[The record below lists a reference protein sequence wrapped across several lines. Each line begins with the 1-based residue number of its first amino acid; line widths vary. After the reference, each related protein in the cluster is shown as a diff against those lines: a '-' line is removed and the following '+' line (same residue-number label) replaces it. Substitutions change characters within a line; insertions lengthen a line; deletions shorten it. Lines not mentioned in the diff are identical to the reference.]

1 MREITVRSII
11 ISVFLTAALAGAN
24 AYLGLKIGMTVS
36 ASIPAAVISM
46 GILTALRGRNK
57 GTNILENNMVQTAAS
72 AGESLAA
79 GVIFTIPAL
88 ILLGYWTEFKYWQ
101 VALISGLGGLLG
113 VLFCIPLRRAFIVDS
128 KELKFPEGLA
138 TAEVLKEGE
147 KGGSGAKTIA
157 IGAAIGAVFK
167 FLQSGLHIWGEA
179 LEGAKVVAGK
189 WLGYA
194 GTNLSPALL
203 GVGYIVGLN
212 IGSLVLIGGLISWAI
227 GIPLYAMLH
236 ESEVIGDATIG
247 AMMAED
253 PANAA
258 WIIWS
263 EKIRYLGVGAMATGG
278 VFALLNLWRPVLNGI
293 KSGIAVYK
301 KMGAS
306 DESIDREQQD
316 IPMPWVLGAIGALTI
331 PLFFYY
337 WGIIDKPV
345 VAFVMTLVMLVAGFV
360 FSSVAAYMAGL
371 VGSTNNPISGVTI
384 ATLLFTSFVLLFLM
398 GKSELAPA
406 AAILVG
412 SVVCCAA
419 AIAGDTLQ
427 DLKCGNLVNA
437 TPWKQQVMEFFGV
450 IIGAIT
456 IPPVL
461 MLLHKAYTIGSEQLA
476 APQASLMA
484 AVTRGILDPNS
495 AGLPWGLVGIGA
507 GIALVIIVIDK
518 ILELKKAPFR
528 APVLAVAVGIY
539 LPIEL
544 AGPIFAG
551 GLLSHYIKTRAA
563 KRARTNPDADGG
575 VLVASGFITGEALM
589 GILVAG
595 IIVACSESPGLD
607 AARKTIVTWCETNF
621 ASSGPWLGFA
631 ALVAVGIYL
640 FQEASKKRAE

>member
-11 ISVFLTAALAGAN
+11 ISVFITAALAGAN
-24 AYLGLKIGMTVS
+24 AYLGLKVGMTVS

-46 GILTALRGRNK
+46 GILTVLRGRNK
-57 GTNILENNMVQTAAS
+57 GTHIQENNMVQTAAS

-88 ILLGYWTEFKYWQ
+88 ILLGYWTAFKYWQ
-101 VALISGLGGLLG
+101 VALISGLGGMLG

-128 KELKFPEGLA
+128 KELKFPEGVA

-157 IGAAIGAVFK
+157 IGAAIGALFK
-167 FLQSGLHIWGEA
+167 FLQSGLLIWGEA
-179 LEGAKVVAGK
+179 LEGAKAFAGK

-194 GTNLSPALL
+194 GSNLSPALL

-212 IGSLVLIGGLISWAI
+212 IGSLVLIGGMISWTI
-227 GIPLYAMLH
+227 GIPLYAMLNQQL
-236 ESEVIGDATIG
+236 VIGDQTIG
-247 AMMAED
+247 AMMADD
-253 PANAA
+253 PAGAA
-258 WIIWS
+258 WTIWS
-263 EKIRYLGVGAMATGG
+263 KKIRYLGVGAMAAGG
-278 VFALLNLWRPVLNGI
+278 VFALLNLWRPVVNGI
-293 KSGIAVYK
+293 LSGIAIYK
-301 KMGAS
+301 RMGAS
-306 DESIDREQQD
+306 DEAIDREQRD
-316 IPMPWVLGAIGALTI
+316 IPMPWVLGGIGALTV

-337 WGIIDKPV
+337 CGVIDKPAI
-345 VAFVMTLVMLVAGFV
+345 AFVMTLVMLLAGFV

-437 TPWKQQVMEFFGV
+437 TPWKQQVMEFLGV
-450 IIGAIT
+450 IIGAIC
-456 IPPVL
+456 IPVVL
-461 MLLHKAYTIGSEQLA
+461 MVLHKAYTIGSEDLA

-484 AVTRGILDPNS
+484 AVTKGILDPNS
-495 AGLPWGLVGIGA
+495 AGLPWGLVALGA
-507 GIALVIIVIDK
+507 AIAAIIIIVDK
-518 ILELKKAPFR
+518 ILEIRKAPFR
-528 APVLAVAVGIY
+528 APVLAVAVGVY

-551 GLLSHYIKTRAA
+551 GLLSHCVKARAA
-563 KRARTNPDADGG
+563 TRTRKNPDADGG

-589 GILVAG
+589 GILIAG
-595 IIVACSESPGLD
+595 VIVACMRWPTLEAIRAPIL
-607 AARKTIVTWCETNF
+607 KWCETQF
-621 ASSGPWLGFA
+621 AIMGPWLGFTALIA
-631 ALVAVGIYL
+631 AGYYL
-640 FQEASKKRAE
+640 LRQAQKEIVE

>member
-11 ISVFLTAALAGAN
+11 ISVFITAALAAAN
-24 AYLGLKIGMTVS
+24 AYLGLKVGMTVS

-46 GILTALRGRNK
+46 GILTVLRGKKR
-57 GTNILENNMVQTAAS
+57 GTNIHENNMVQTAAS

-88 ILLGYWTEFKYWQ
+88 ILLGYWSEFKYWQ

-113 VLFCIPLRRAFIVDS
+113 VLFCIPLRRAFIVES
-128 KELKFPEGLA
+128 KELKFPEGVA

-147 KGGSGAKTIA
+147 RGGSGAKTIA
-157 IGAAIGAVFK
+157 IGAAIGALFK
-167 FLQSGLHIWGEA
+167 FLQSGLLIWGEA
-179 LEGAKVVAGK
+179 LEGAKAFAGK

-212 IGSLVLIGGLISWAI
+212 IGSLVLIGGMISWTI
-227 GIPLYAMLH
+227 GIPLYAMLN
-236 ESEVIGDATIG
+236 ENLLIGDTTIG
-247 AMMAED
+247 AMMAD
-253 PANAA
+253 DSAGAA
-258 WIIWS
+258 WAIWS
-263 EKIRYLGVGAMATGG
+263 KKIRYLGVGAMATGG
-278 VFALLNLWRPVLNGI
+278 VFALLNLWRPVVNGI
-293 KSGIAVYK
+293 RSGMEVYK
-301 KMGAS
+301 KMGAG
-306 DESIDREQQD
+306 DEAIDREQQD
-316 IPMPWVLGAIGALTI
+316 MPMPWVLGCIAALSV
-331 PLFFYY
+331 PLFIYY
-337 WGIIDKPV
+337 WGVIDNPFA
-345 VAFVMTLVMLVAGFV
+345 AFVMTLVMLVAGFV

-427 DLKCGNLVNA
+427 DLKCGNLINA

-450 IIGAIT
+450 IVGAFC

-461 MLLHKAYTIGSEQLA
+461 MVLHKAYTIGSEDLA

-495 AGLPWGLVGIGA
+495 AGLPWGLVALGA
-507 GIALVIIVIDK
+507 AIAVIIIIVDK
-518 ILELKKAPFR
+518 ILEVRKAPFR

-544 AGPIFAG
+544 AVPIFAG
-551 GLLSHYIKTRAA
+551 GLLSHYVKSRAA
-563 KRARTNPDADGG
+563 NRSRTNPDADGG
-575 VLVASGFITGEALM
+575 VLVASGLITGEALM

-595 IIVACSESPGLD
+595 IIVACSKWPALEAVRTPVLE
-607 AARKTIVTWCETNF
+607 WCAENF
-621 ASSGPWLGFA
+621 KNTGSWIGFA
-631 ALVAVGIYL
+631 ALIAVGFYL
-640 FQEASKKRAE
+640 LKQARKEGVE